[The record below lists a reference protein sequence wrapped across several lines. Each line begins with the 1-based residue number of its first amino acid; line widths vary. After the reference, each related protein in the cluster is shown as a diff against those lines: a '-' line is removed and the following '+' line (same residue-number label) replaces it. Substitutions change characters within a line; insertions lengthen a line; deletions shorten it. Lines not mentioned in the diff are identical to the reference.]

1 MNWFYWRTLW
11 PSLLTICSPS
21 LDSRVLSLYTKRKS
35 RGQKS
40 QDSPP
45 PVGAQTLVQITKF
58 PTEKEEKLKKSLTFV
73 ENKNWITTGAL
84 ETLLFCFVIWKIC

>member
-11 PSLLTICSPS
+11 PSLLTISSPS

-40 QDSPP
+40 QDLPP
-45 PVGAQTLVQITKF
+45 PVGAQTLWFRLLNF
-58 PTEKEEKLKKSLTFV
+58 PKRRRKNFKNHQHSLK
-73 ENKNWITTGAL
+73 I
-84 ETLLFCFVIWKIC
+84 KIA